1 MTLQSDRQ
9 AVLYGLGA
17 VILWATVATA
27 FKLALAGLSPI
38 QLLFIASLTSVA
50 TLTLYLGCKGKLGLL
65 KGQFLRRPLLYL
77 QTGLL
82 NPFLYYLVL
91 FKAYDLLP
99 AQQAL
104 SLNYTWAILLPI
116 LSVPLLK
123 QKLTKTDLLAAFI
136 AYSGVIII
144 ATQGDPL
151 SLSFDSPIGI
161 GLALLSTLF
170 WCLYWIINTKDNGDP
185 VVSLLLSFIVGLPL
199 VSLVMLIQGDWPA
212 WSPKALAAGV
222 YVGLFEMGA
231 TFILWL
237 MALKTA
243 SHTAK
248 VSTLVF
254 LSPVLSIGFIATI
267 LGETIASSTFIGL
280 ALILSALMLQQ
291 LCPKLI
297 AKYGEKVQTTK

>member
-1 MTLQSDRQ
+1 MHSDKHAILFGLC
-9 AVLYGLGA
+9 AV
-17 VILWATVATA
+17 VLWSTVATA

-38 QLLFIASLTSVA
+38 QLVFVASLTSVV
-50 TLTLYLGCKGKLGLL
+50 TLVAYLGIKGKLALL
-65 KGQFLRRPLLYL
+65 KPQFLRRPVLYL
-77 QTGLL
+77 QTGML

-123 QKLTKTDLLAAFI
+123 QVLTKTDLAAAFI

-144 ATQGDPL
+144 ATKGDPF
-151 SLSFDSPIGI
+151 SLSFDSPLGI

-170 WCLYWIINTKDNGDP
+170 WCLYWIINTKDNGDA
-185 VVSLLLSFIVGLPL
+185 VVSLLLSFLIGLPL
-199 VSLVMLIQGDWPA
+199 VTAVMLVQGDLPSWD
-212 WSPKALAAGV
+212 PKALLAGV

-237 MALKTA
+237 MALKSA
-243 SHTAK
+243 SNTAK

-254 LSPVLSIGFIATI
+254 LSPVLSIGFISWI
-267 LGETIASSTFIGL
+267 LGEKIANSTFAGL
-280 ALILSALMLQQ
+280 GLILTALMLQQ
-291 LCPKLI
+291 LLPQVLKKFTPHITL
-297 AKYGEKVQTTK
+297 K

>member
-1 MTLQSDRQ
+1 MHSDKH
-9 AVLYGLGA
+9 AILFGLGA
-17 VILWATVATA
+17 VFLWSTVATA

-38 QLLFIASLTSVA
+38 QLVFIASLTSVI
-50 TLTLYLGCKGKLGLL
+50 TLVVYLSIKGKLGLL
-65 KGQFLRRPLLYL
+65 KPQFLRRPMLYL
-77 QTGLL
+77 QTGVL

-123 QKLTKTDLLAAFI
+123 QVLTKIDLAAALI

-144 ATQGDPL
+144 ATKGDPF
-151 SLSFDSPIGI
+151 SLSFDSPLGI
-161 GLALLSTLF
+161 ALALLSTLF
-170 WCLYWIINTKDNGDP
+170 WCLYWIINTKDNGDA
-185 VVSLLLSFIVGLPL
+185 VVSLLLSFLVGLPL
-199 VSLVMLIQGDWPA
+199 VTCVMLFQGELPQWE
-212 WSPKALAAGV
+212 PKALLAGV

-237 MALKTA
+237 LALKSA
-243 SHTAK
+243 SNTAK

-254 LSPVLSIGFIATI
+254 LSPVLSIGFISWI
-267 LGETIASSTFIGL
+267 LGETIANSTFAGL
-280 ALILSALMLQQ
+280 GLILIALMLQQ
-291 LCPKLI
+291 LVPQLLKRYLKP
-297 AKYGEKVQTTK
+297 AKVN